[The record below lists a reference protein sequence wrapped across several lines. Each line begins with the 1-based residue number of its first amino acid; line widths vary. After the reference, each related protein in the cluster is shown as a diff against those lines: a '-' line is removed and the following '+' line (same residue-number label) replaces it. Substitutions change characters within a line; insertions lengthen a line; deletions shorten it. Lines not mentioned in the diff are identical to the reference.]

1 MVEVRLEARCHPTE
15 DRDKVAGAI
24 LALFPD
30 AEISGADPIVGTTHS
45 FDVFTE
51 QLSKQRIRDAARRVM
66 RRGLDG
72 PARCRFRLN
81 KQVATTGKVSF
92 SDEHHPLGDIEV
104 VLVDDDVESLI
115 DRIAPD
121 TRREADR

>member
-30 AEISGADPIVGTTHS
+30 ATITGDDQLVGASHS
-45 FDVFTE
+45 IETFSE
-51 QLSKQRIRDAARRVM
+51 QLAKQRIRDAARRVM
-66 RRGLDG
+66 RRGVEG
-72 PARCRFRLN
+72 TRCRFRLN

-92 SDEHHPLGDIEV
+92 SNESHPLGDIDV
-104 VLVDDDVESLI
+104 VLVDDDLDALI

-121 TRREADR
+121 TRAEVVA